1 MTDVK
6 CFHSTDPSA
15 WCPGCG
21 NHALLAALK
30 EALAQLNKNPHEV
43 LVCSGIGQA
52 AKTPHYIN
60 ANGFNGLHGRA
71 LPPAFGAKVANK
83 DLTVIINT
91 GDGDSY
97 GEGGNHF
104 IHNMRRNLDVAHFVH
119 DNMIYGLTKGQASPT
134 TEISHTTEIQTEGVT
149 LDPIKPLALA
159 ITIGATF
166 VARGFVGEREQLID
180 LMKQAITHPGY
191 ALLDIFQPCVVFNK
205 INTFQWY
212 KEKTYKLSEDYN
224 PSDKQ
229 QALQKAFEWK
239 DGIPLGVLYQ
249 EKRPTY
255 TEQRKVLKDG
265 PALVDRDLSPDR
277 VTAFFDDFR

>member
-30 EALAQLNKNPHEV
+30 EALAQLNKHPHEV

-159 ITIGATF
+159 ITMGATF
-166 VARGFVGEREQLID
+166 VARGFVGEKEQLID

-212 KEKTYKLSEDYN
+212 KEKTYKLSEDYD

-255 TEQRKVLKDG
+255 TEQRKVLRDG

>member
-6 CFHSTDPSA
+6 CFHSSDPSA

-30 EALAQLNKNPHEV
+30 EALAQLDKHPHEV

-60 ANGFNGLHGRA
+60 ANGFNGLHGRS
-71 LPPAFGAKVANK
+71 LPPALGAKIANK
-83 DLTVIINT
+83 DLTVIVNT

-104 IHNMRRNLDVAHFVH
+104 IHNMRRNLDIAHFVH

-134 TEISHTTEIQTEGVT
+134 TQMKHKTEIQTEGVT

-159 ITIGATF
+159 ITMGATF
-166 VARGFVGEREQLID
+166 VARGFVGEKEQLIE
-180 LMKQAITHPGY
+180 LMKAAITHPGY

-205 INTFQWY
+205 TNSFKWY
-212 KEKTYKLSEDYN
+212 KENTYTLPEDYDS
-224 PSDKQ
+224 SDKQ
-229 QALQKAFEWK
+229 QALQKAFEWE
-239 DGIPLGVLYQ
+239 DGIPLGILYQ
-249 EKRPTY
+249 EKKPTY
-255 TEQRKVLKDG
+255 TEQREVLREG
-265 PALVDRDLSPDR
+265 PALVDRKLSPKR
-277 VTAFFDDFR
+277 AAAFFEDFR

>member
-30 EALAQLNKNPHEV
+30 EALAQLNKHPHEV

-159 ITIGATF
+159 ITMGATF
-166 VARGFVGEREQLID
+166 VARGFVGEKEQLID

-212 KEKTYKLSEDYN
+212 KEKTYKLSEDYD

-255 TEQRKVLKDG
+255 TEQRKALRDG

>member
-6 CFHSTDPSA
+6 CFHSSDPSA

-30 EALAQLNKNPHEV
+30 EALAQLDKNPHEV

-71 LPPAFGAKVANK
+71 LPPALGAKIANK
-83 DLTVIINT
+83 DLTVIVNT

-104 IHNMRRNLDVAHFVH
+104 IHNMRRNLDIAHFVH

-134 TEISHTTEIQTEGVT
+134 TQLKHTTEIQTEGVT
-149 LDPIKPLALA
+149 LEPIKPLALA
-159 ITIGATF
+159 ITMGATF
-166 VARGFVGEREQLID
+166 VARGFVGEKEQLIV
-180 LMKQAITHPGY
+180 LMKAAITHPGY

-205 INTFQWY
+205 VNTFQWY
-212 KEKTYKLSEDYN
+212 KENTYTLPEDYDS
-224 PSDKQ
+224 SDKQ
-229 QALQKAFEWK
+229 QALQKAFEWE
-239 DGIPLGVLYQ
+239 DGIPLGILYQ
-249 EKRPTY
+249 ERKPTY
-255 TEQRKVLKDG
+255 TEQREVLREG
-265 PALVDRDLSPDR
+265 PALVDRKLSPER
-277 VTAFFDDFR
+277 AAAFFDDFR